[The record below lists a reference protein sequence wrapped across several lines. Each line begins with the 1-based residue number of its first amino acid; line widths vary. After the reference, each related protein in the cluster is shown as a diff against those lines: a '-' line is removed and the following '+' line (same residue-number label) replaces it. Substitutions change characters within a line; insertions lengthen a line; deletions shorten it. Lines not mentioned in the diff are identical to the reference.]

1 MKRKIGKSTAEYQ
14 SELRAFKICKKIKK
28 DLLP

>member
-14 SELRAFKICKKIKK
+14 SELRAFKICKKINKV
-28 DLLP
+28 L